1 MSIRDANRP
10 PAGRTIDGVSGAA
23 RALAAERGHPNGMDR
38 PPERDRWIDG
48 FSKLDK
54 SARRAW
60 VDQAFAPTRGALAD
74 LYASFDHGDAAVQT
88 ALDGFAENTLANFA
102 LPLGIAPNFVVDGRT
117 YAVPMAVEESS
128 VVAAA
133 SAAAKYW
140 GRRGGFRTEVLGTE
154 KVGQLFFTWGGSGG
168 ELRGALAR
176 IEAELR
182 AASAE
187 HTANMQRRGGGVL
200 GIDLVRYEELPH
212 HFELRGR
219 FDTRDSMGANL
230 INTVLECWGAAL
242 PEVLAEAL
250 PEATAESGPPEIT
263 MAILSN
269 YTPQCLVRAEV
280 GCRVEEMGP
289 GAGGFS
295 SAEVARRFERAVQLA
310 RVSPYRATTHNK
322 GILNGIDAVV
332 IATGNDFR
340 AVEACAHAYAG
351 RDGQYRSLSACTL
364 EGDAFRF
371 WLEVPLA
378 LGTVGGLT
386 RAHPLAAANLALLGE
401 PSAEELMRI
410 VAAAGLAQNFA
421 AVRSLVTTGIQAGHM
436 RMHLGNILSQLGAS
450 PEESRAAKAHFAERK
465 VSVAGVRAWLA
476 GERPS

>member
-1 MSIRDANRP
+1 MAQLDADGP
-10 PAGRTIDGVSGAA
+10 TGHTIDGVSGAA
-23 RALAAERGHPNGMDR
+23 RALAAERGHPDGMAEPRD
-38 PPERDRWIDG
+38 DRWIDG

-54 SARRAW
+54 PARRAW
-60 VDQAFAPTRGALAD
+60 IDGAFAQTRGGLRE
-74 LYASFDHGDAAVQT
+74 LYASFDHGDAAVQA
-88 ALDGFAENTLANFA
+88 ALDGFAENTVANFA
-102 LPLGIAPNFVVDGRT
+102 LPLGIAPNFIVDGRT

-140 GRRGGFRTEVLGTE
+140 GRRGGFRTTVLGME

-168 ELRGALAR
+168 ELRGALPR
-176 IEAELR
+176 IERALR

-187 HTANMQRRGGGVL
+187 HTANMERRGGGVL
-200 GIDLVRYEELPH
+200 GVELVRYEELPH

-230 INTVLECWGAAL
+230 INTVLECWGVAL
-242 PEVLAEAL
+242 PGVLAQAL
-250 PEATAESGPPEIT
+250 PEATVERGAPEVT

-269 YTPQCLVRAEV
+269 YTPECVVRAEV
-280 GCRVEEMGP
+280 TCRIAEMGP
-289 GAGGFS
+289 GAGDFS
-295 SAEVARRFERAVQLA
+295 SAEVASRFERAVRLA

-340 AVEACAHAYAG
+340 AVEACAHAYAA
-351 RDGQYRSLSACTL
+351 RDGRYRSLSHCTL
-364 EGDAFRF
+364 EGDEFRF

-386 RAHPLAAANLALLGE
+386 GAHPLAAANLALLGE

-421 AVRSLVTTGIQAGHM
+421 AVRSLVTTGIQDGHM
-436 RMHLGNILSQLGAS
+436 RMHLGNILRQLDAT
-450 PEESRAAKAHFAERK
+450 PEQARAAEAHFAQRT
-465 VSVAGVRAWLA
+465 VSVAGVRSWLRSGGA
-476 GERPS
+476 

>member
-1 MSIRDANRP
+1 MAQLDTDSP
-10 PAGRTIDGVSGAA
+10 GAGRTIDGASGAA
-23 RALAAERGHPNGMDR
+23 RALAAERGHGNRMSGDD
-38 PPERDRWIDG
+38 ERWVDG

-54 SARRAW
+54 PARRAW
-60 VDQAFAPTRGALAD
+60 VDTAFAKTRGELRA
-74 LYASFDHGDAAVQT
+74 LYASFDHGDAGVQA
-88 ALDGFAENTLANFA
+88 ALDSFAENTVANFA
-102 LPLGIAPNFVVDGRT
+102 LPLGVAPNFVVDGRT

-140 GRRGGFRTEVLGTE
+140 GRRGGFRTTVLGTE
-154 KVGQLFFTWGGSGG
+154 KVGQLFFAWGGSGA
-168 ELRGALAR
+168 ELRGALPR
-176 IEAELR
+176 IEAALR
-182 AASAE
+182 RASAE
-187 HTANMQRRGGGVL
+187 HTANMERRGGGVL
-200 GIDLVRYEELPH
+200 GVELVRYDELPD

-230 INTVLECWGAAL
+230 INTVLEAWGAAL
-242 PEVLAEAL
+242 PGVLAEAL
-250 PEATAESGPPEIT
+250 PEATAERGAPEVT

-269 YTPQCLVRAEV
+269 YTPGCLVRAEV
-280 GCRVEEMGP
+280 GCRIDEMGP

-295 SAEVARRFERAVQLA
+295 SAEVARRFAHAVRLA

-322 GILNGIDAVV
+322 GILNGVDAVV

-340 AVEACAHAYAG
+340 AVEACAHAYAA
-351 RDGQYRSLSACTL
+351 RDGQYRSLSECTL
-364 EGDAFRF
+364 EGEAFRF
-371 WLEVPLA
+371 WLDIPLA

-386 RAHPLAAANLALLGE
+386 RAHPLAAANLALLGD
-401 PSAEELMRI
+401 PSAEELMRV

-436 RMHLGNILSQLGAS
+436 RMHLGNILTQLGAS
-450 PEESRAAKAHFAERK
+450 DAQRRAAERHFSERA

-476 GERPS
+476 QEA